1 MSFSYTVVLPRVKCL
16 HWSGLPPT
24 DGYLLRLPVECFASL
39 EGLKAEWSIED
50 AFPPKPPIF
59 LSPNLKNIEMKPSD
73 SSSRSP
79 SSWGMLQRFEH
90 ITRLLL
96 SNIDYER
103 AFDIPSLATALKLC
117 PMLEEVHSTVR
128 GDRPSAG
135 VMVPSKEKHS
145 VPLLHLQSL
154 SLYYYHKIERLLQL
168 LYVPVLTEL
177 ALQDDRNHDNLPLI
191 LPSTSLAGFVEFD
204 EYCLHNIVK
213 LDIVLID
220 YQYQDFVE
228 CIKQLPNLRHLVIA
242 KPTSDSSYGYQQR
255 EEDRSHGFK
264 EDLLVR
270 LTPRMVPAEAT
281 SSNSSEAQSASDD
294 PPSRPTAMRLECLCP
309 FLERFDFLER
319 RNYVNNGHLTLR
331 TVIPFVSAKWE
342 MSKDHPHLVS
352 KLKHL
357 TLPTRTLPNKN
368 VKKALKEWRVHA
380 GLVLEI
386 AYPYLKA
393 SQKSEQYEG
402 MWGEGSDSGY

>member
-1 MSFSYTVVLPRVKCL
+1 
-16 HWSGLPPT
+16 
-24 DGYLLRLPVECFASL
+24 
-39 EGLKAEWSIED
+39 
-50 AFPPKPPIF
+50 
-59 LSPNLKNIEMKPSD
+59 
-73 SSSRSP
+73 
-79 SSWGMLQRFEH
+79 
-90 ITRLLL
+90 
-96 SNIDYER
+96 
-103 AFDIPSLATALKLC
+103 
-117 PMLEEVHSTVR
+117 
-128 GDRPSAG
+128 
-135 VMVPSKEKHS
+135 MVPSKEKRS

-191 LPSTSLAGFVEFD
+191 RPSTSLAGFVEF
-204 EYCLHNIVK
+204 H
-213 LDIVLID
+213 DIK
-220 YQYQDFVE
+220 DFVE

-270 LTPRMVPAEAT
+270 LTPRMVHAEAT

-294 PPSRPTAMRLECLCP
+294 PPSRRTAMRLECLCP

-357 TLPTRTLPNKN
+357 TLPTRTLPNKS

-393 SQKSEQYEG
+393 SQKSEHLCEYG
-402 MWGEGSDSGY
+402 I